1 MGLIYPVCDGRL
13 FLFNEYKTLDRATV
27 LYVSVCGESLKDK
40 IPSKYKNLNSWD
52 NFLIWGKVL

>member
-1 MGLIYPVCDGRL
+1 MGLIYPVCDSWL

-27 LYVSVCGESLKDK
+27 LYVSVGGEILKDK
-40 IPSKYKNLNSWD
+40 ISSKCKNLNSWD